1 MAELASSSDEHDK
14 VHEVG
19 NETGDDNKLPSSVA
33 EDAVQGEIDGSADM
47 DSQIIAGSSEAEINN
62 STVATIA
69 DSQIPFDPSDKDT
82 LAEDGNGLQREG
94 TTVDVTGS
102 KEDDMEAEEK
112 QMDDSH
118 LPAALQSTESSQPT
132 EHAAPTQDDGNGLQ
146 CEGTTVDVSG
156 SKEDIM
162 EVEEKLIDD
171 ISGSPS
177 SHLPV
182 ALKSTESNQPAE
194 HAVPA
199 EDDGD
204 GLQSEGTAVDVV
216 DSKKDDMEVEEKQI
230 DISRG
235 SSSFLPGALESAEL
249 NQPAE
254 HTAPTEDHGNCL
266 QSEGTA
272 VDVPCSKE
280 DNMEVEDQF
289 DGISRGPS
297 SFSPDT
303 LESAELNQAAEHAAP
318 TEDDGN
324 GPQSEG
330 TSVDVAGSKEDNIE
344 VEEKIDDISRGSSSH
359 LPDVLQSTPNQ
370 RAEQECLDNSDDVNT
385 SVVSSHAPLSGPKF
399 TCVKELEKADETLE
413 TSDAQVAD
421 EVCLQTNDGAHNMAS
436 GSCSTLEDKNEDSS
450 AQIADCEDLL
460 LRKGTTVD
468 DLDGCVEGHSG
479 LSTHSNDEVRNL
491 VEIVKGMNDTTAGSE
506 VHVDPESHVSDE
518 VSMPVAPSEL
528 KVELKNQSEPACQF
542 GAVIVEESNVSLGIQ
557 TPALAESEEMTS
569 GGFMH
574 GMLFSFKV
582 ARMTVILDPSNVYLP
597 CSARVRRTGGVY
609 SFVFP
614 FG

>member
-1 MAELASSSDEHDK
+1 MSCVVPTITFYCSIIANVCTNYAHLCLLFSGKTIIAELASSSDEHDK

-33 EDAVQGEIDGSADM
+33 EDAVQDEISGSADM
-47 DSQIIAGSSEAEINN
+47 DSQIIAGSSEAENN
-62 STVATIA
+62 DSTVATIA

-118 LPAALQSTESSQPT
+118 LPAALQSAESSQPT
-132 EHAAPTQDDGNGLQ
+132 EHAAPTEDDGNGL
-146 CEGTTVDVSG
+146 
-156 SKEDIM
+156 
-162 EVEEKLIDD
+162 
-171 ISGSPS
+171 
-177 SHLPV
+177 
-182 ALKSTESNQPAE
+182 
-194 HAVPA
+194 
-199 EDDGD
+199 
-204 GLQSEGTAVDVV
+204 
-216 DSKKDDMEVEEKQI
+216 
-230 DISRG
+230 
-235 SSSFLPGALESAEL
+235 
-249 NQPAE
+249 
-254 HTAPTEDHGNCL
+254 
-266 QSEGTA
+266 
-272 VDVPCSKE
+272 
-280 DNMEVEDQF
+280 
-289 DGISRGPS
+289 
-297 SFSPDT
+297 
-303 LESAELNQAAEHAAP
+303 
-318 TEDDGN
+318 
-324 GPQSEG
+324 QSEG

-370 RAEQECLDNSDDVNT
+370 HSEQECLDNSDDVNA

-421 EVCLQTNDGAHNMAS
+421 EVCLQTNDGAHNMAA

-450 AQIADCEDLL
+450 AQITDCEDLL
-460 LRKGTTVD
+460 LRKGATVD

-479 LSTHSNDEVRNL
+479 LSTHSNDEVGNP
-491 VEIVKGMNDTTAGSE
+491 VEIVKGMNDTSAGSE

-518 VSMPVAPSEL
+518 VSMPVVPSDL

-542 GAVIVEESNVSLGIQ
+542 GAVIVEESNVSLSIQ

-574 GMLFSFKV
+574 GMLFSFKE
-582 ARMTVILDPSNVYLP
+582 ARMTVIFDPSNVYLP

-614 FG
+614 FC